1 MLRCKKLLRRALE
14 WLYLATMLQRSK
26 APGRAGRRKAEEQER
41 NDAVAEAKVTEIKK
55 IATEA
60 AAQGAATAKKFL
72 EEGTAQARA
81 TMEKGMDQMTKTA
94 EGLFKAAEEFAEFSR
109 GNYEAVTKSAQLWAT
124 GSQDLARQY
133 MAVAQGFTD
142 QALEGAKALAAVKS
156 LNEAAELQAKL
167 VKATLEKSVAEG
179 TKFQEAVFKL
189 AEQALAPLTARVSVA
204 VEKIGKPLAA

>member
-1 MLRCKKLLRRALE
+1 MLRCKKLLRQPLE

-26 APGRAGRRKAEEQER
+26 TLGRAGRQTPEAER
-41 NDAVAEAKVTEIKK
+41 DDTVAEAKVTEIKK
-55 IATEA
+55 IATEV

-72 EEGTAQARA
+72 EEGSAQARA
-81 TMEKGMDQMTKTA
+81 TMEKGMEQMTKTA
-94 EGLFKAAEEFAEFSR
+94 EGLFKAAEEFAEFNR

-124 GSQDLARQY
+124 GTQDLARQY
-133 MAVAQGFTD
+133 VAVAQGFTD

-167 VKATLEKSVAEG
+167 AKAALEKSVAET

-189 AEQALAPLTARVSVA
+189 VEQALAPLTARVSVA
-204 VEKIGKPLAA
+204 VEKISKPLAA